1 MTPWGMRGNL
11 WTIKSME
18 EVKFQ
23 DSRDNI
29 LASLQWMI
37 KMVEESWS
45 SKMEM
50 YTRDTIGMVSEMAK
64 GNICIIM
71 EINTKDI
78 GKMIRKRERALL
90 KWKQAISIQD
100 SGKMERSMVGVA
112 IISVQGMSM
121 KGSFL
126 KEWDMAKASMPGL
139 MEVFMRDNGKQI
151 KWMES
156 EFTEEWMEA

>member
-1 MTPWGMRGNL
+1 
-11 WTIKSME
+11 
-18 EVKFQ
+18 
-23 DSRDNI
+23 
-29 LASLQWMI
+29 
-37 KMVEESWS
+37 
-45 SKMEM
+45 
-50 YTRDTIGMVSEMAK
+50 MVSEMAK

-126 KEWDMAKASMPGL
+126 KE
-139 MEVFMRDNGKQI
+139 
-151 KWMES
+151 
-156 EFTEEWMEA
+156 